1 MSAQSSPIT
10 FTSEEQLDLQRLEQ
24 NLELFNALK
33 ALLQQ
38 GIFPGNASVALV
50 RCQQLSEQLISNTV
64 QQVEQIKKTAT
75 DRSTA
80 PKEEAK
86 KEG

>member
-10 FTSEEQLDLQRLEQ
+10 FTKEEQVDLQRLEQ
-24 NLELFNALK
+24 NLELFAALK

-50 RCQQLSEQLISNTV
+50 RCQQLAESLISNTA
-64 QQVEQIKKTAT
+64 QQVETIKKSAT
-75 DRSTA
+75 ERSSA
-80 PKEEAK
+80 PAEESK
-86 KEG
+86 KDS